1 MKSAAELYPTAHYVR
16 VLRPLLPPE
25 AFRPHMGQLYRAT
38 FHFGIYLC
46 GLLLLRH
53 YGSIWWAG
61 LLCALMM
68 GHSTACCAFIAHDIS
83 HGAVV
88 KDRTLRRILEML
100 LWGIN
105 AIPPTLW
112 HAVHNQTHHAETNTL
127 GDTDRRFVESER
139 TLSTTIY
146 VKSFLPGRK
155 RGAWWLSIL
164 GEFVFL
170 YVIRHGIAAFSSNK
184 ARAVLVTAKPT
195 YSNKA
200 RRWIC
205 VEILTIIGFQIATWK
220 LVCGNLPAYLWAS
233 VATYAVA
240 SSVGMLYI
248 FTNHSL
254 NPLCE
259 HTDPLVGSTSVCVPR
274 WMDWLH
280 DNFSYHTEHHV
291 FPGMNPRYFPEV
303 CRLLSIHFPER
314 YNRISLAEAWR
325 QLRQLE
331 DFLPDPPHSLARERR
346 RPGRP
351 NI

>member
-53 YGSIWWAG
+53 YGSVWWAG

-88 KDRTLRRILEML
+88 KNRTLRRILEML

-105 AIPPTLW
+105 AIPTTLW

-139 TLSTTIY
+139 TDSTQIY
-146 VKSFLPGRK
+146 TALLYPGQNGVFRM
-155 RGAWWLSIL
+155 LFCLFHFVTYIL
-164 GEFVFL
+164 RN
-170 YVIRHGIAAFSSNK
+170 IIAAFYPDEY
-184 ARAVLVTAKPT
+184 RPAVVTAKPALR
-195 YSNKA
+195 SKQRLVIGLELA
-200 RRWIC
+200 A
-205 VEILTIIGFQIATWK
+205 ILLWQMLAIYCAGGLGMWFFASALPLLTASA
-220 LVCGNLPAYLWAS
+220 LV
-233 VATYAVA
+233 
-240 SSVGMLYI
+240 MLYV
-248 FTNHSL
+248 FTNHFL

-331 DFLPDPPHSLARERR
+331 DFLPDPPDSLTRERR